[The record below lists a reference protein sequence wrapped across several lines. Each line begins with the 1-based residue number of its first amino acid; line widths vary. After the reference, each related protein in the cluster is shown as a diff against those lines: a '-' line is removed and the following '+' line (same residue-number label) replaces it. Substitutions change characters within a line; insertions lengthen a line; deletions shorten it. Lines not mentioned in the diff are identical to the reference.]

1 MEVTMVSQRCDFAEF
16 VESMKAKS
24 YSEIIIA
31 ANREA
36 TLADRCLYRKDKCL
50 AEDADCIRYAKQL
63 KDLIYYFRYGT
74 RPAGAA
80 MQDIVLCKDLIG
92 DKKDRVFQVSFRSRG
107 HSVYYLP
114 TSKLAT

>member
-1 MEVTMVSQRCDFAEF
+1 MISQQCNFTEF
-16 VESMKAKS
+16 IEAMKAKS
-24 YSEIIIA
+24 YADIIIA

-50 AEDADCIRYAKQL
+50 AEDADCIRYSKQL
-63 KDLIYYFRYGT
+63 KDLIYYCRYGT
-74 RPAGAA
+74 RPTGARK
-80 MQDIVLCKDLIG
+80 QDIHLYKDLV
-92 DKKDRVFQVSFRSRG
+92 DVERKRVFQVSFRSTG